1 MSVSMDELC
10 GFVRNYFL
18 KDYKDPAKYI
28 HADHYTISNGTI
40 QALPFL
46 VNGQWF
52 RIKGSRL
59 NDGVYQYP
67 ATNKLKNEEFDG
79 AIWEMYVP
87 ADFEALLTEINT
99 WLTANADALN
109 GPFQSESFGGYSYSR
124 GYVSKG
130 DGSVVAPGWQ
140 LQFSTR
146 LSRFRRLSV
155 L

>member
-18 KDYKDPAKYI
+18 KDYRIPEAYI
-28 HADHYTISNGTI
+28 HKGSFRIANGRI
-40 QALPFL
+40 QSLPFL
-46 VNGQWF
+46 VSGQWF

-67 ATNKLKNEEFDG
+67 NATLQNEEFEG
-79 AIWEMYVP
+79 QIWEMYVP
-87 ADFEALLTEINT
+87 TDFESLRTEIND
-99 WLTANADALN
+99 WLTNNADALN
-109 GPFQSESFGGYSYSR
+109 GPFQSESFGGYSYNR

-130 DGSVVAPGWQ
+130 SGSVVAPGWQ
-140 LQFSTR
+140 TQFSTR

>member
-18 KDYKDPAKYI
+18 KDYRNPEKYI
-28 HADHYTISNGTI
+28 HTGSFSIADGRI
-40 QALPFL
+40 QSLPFL
-46 VNGQWF
+46 VSGQYY

-67 ATNKLKNEEFDG
+67 DDTLKDEEFEG
-79 AIWEMYVP
+79 QIWEMYVP
-87 ADFEALLTEINT
+87 ADFESLRTEIND
-99 WLTANADALN
+99 WLTNNADALN
-109 GPFQSESFGGYSYSR
+109 GPFQSESFGGYSYNR

-130 DGSVVAPGWQ
+130 GGSVVAPGWQ
-140 LQFSTR
+140 TQFSTR